1 MLSADRA
8 EKMKHFLKA
17 WQFHILSWKY
27 DLRNIFSLVFFFSS
41 FPPFFPLSSLSVLE
55 NTNDYCATDRS
66 KRKTLSGMIP
76 KASVSEEEGG
86 EKAVAVTVVVE
97 RHI

>member
-8 EKMKHFLKA
+8 EKMKQFLKA
-17 WQFHILSWKY
+17 LQFHILSWKY
-27 DLRNIFSLVFFFSS
+27 ELRNIFSLVFFFFLSS
-41 FPPFFPLSSLSVLE
+41 FFPLSPLSVLE